1 MCECVYVHV
10 GGGLYTSVRADQG
23 LPCGGAAA
31 GVTCPPAGTDPLSPG
46 AAVAHGLPVPARA
59 FHDKGTREM

>member
-1 MCECVYVHV
+1 MCMW
-10 GGGLYTSVRADQG
+10 GGSLHTRVCADHS
-23 LPCGGAAA
+23 LPRGGAAA